1 MDQAQEQMQFA
12 VHFFH
17 FEKTVGAS
25 EEICASLLGFDL
37 DAFRKIKAEFAYSVR
52 QAAEELLAD
61 PTFIQ
66 AVDRLPFEPGAV
78 VVGLGDSIT
87 DDYTSWCEILRE
99 VLSKRRPEDDI
110 RVVNA
115 GISGQTT
122 TEVLARFLD
131 VANLNPDWVIAMI
144 GTNDARLHGLNPQK
158 NLVSCE
164 ETEKNYHAL
173 RAFANEQ
180 THARWCWMT
189 PTPVIEAQLAAHWFM
204 SAAQVMWL
212 NEDLRARANVLLSMP
227 DPVVDLQA
235 AFEPLDPAWLLDD
248 GLHPSLEG
256 QKVILRTMV
265 EKLGRL

>member
-1 MDQAQEQMQFA
+1 MDQAQEQMRFA

-17 FEKTVGAS
+17 YEKTVGAS
-25 EEICASLLGFDL
+25 EEICAALLGFDL
-37 DAFRKIKAEFAYSVR
+37 DAFRKIKTEFAYSVR

-61 PTFIQ
+61 PAFIQ
-66 AVDRLPFEPGAV
+66 AVDRLPFKPGAV

-99 VLSKRRPEDDI
+99 VLSMHRPKDGI

-144 GTNDARLHGLNPQK
+144 GTNDGLHGLKPQK
-158 NLVSCE
+158 NLVSFE
-164 ETEKNYHAL
+164 ETEKITAPPS
-173 RAFANEQ
+173 FANEQ
-180 THARWCWMT
+180 TRPLVLDDSPCDRDEDRGGSF
-189 PTPVIEAQLAAHWFM
+189 VSAQL
-204 SAAQVMWL
+204 MWR
-212 NEDLRARANVLLSMP
+212 NDDLRARANVLLSMP

-235 AFEPLDPAWLLDD
+235 AFEPLNPAWLLDD
-248 GLHPSLEG
+248 GLHPSLDG
-256 QKVILRTMV
+256 QKIILRAMV
-265 EKLGRL
+265 EKLGISRDR